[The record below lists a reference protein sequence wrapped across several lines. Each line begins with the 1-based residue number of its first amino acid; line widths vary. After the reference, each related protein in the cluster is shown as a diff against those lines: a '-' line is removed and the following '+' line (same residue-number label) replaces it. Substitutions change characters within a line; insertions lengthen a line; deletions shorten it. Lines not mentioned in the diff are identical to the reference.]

1 MKNLTYGLI
10 LILLFVSFQ
19 MNAQF
24 RGRDTYNR
32 LGLQAGVTYGGFNTK
47 NFSTTDKLSFM
58 AGFTTRAN
66 FYNNLIVIYGVN
78 FYEFNTGMSV
88 MESMTANAQ
97 EIDFKASGVQLNLFI
112 GQKLI
117 GEHLS
122 IEIGP
127 VLQINSKLKTD
138 DQYQDYFMEGY
149 AIQAKDLEDISKINL
164 NVAAMISTGFRD
176 VKFWAQYQY
185 GITNTFGNLDEE
197 SIKNK
202 DSRITNLN
210 AHLGLASA
218 GVVFYF

>member
-1 MKNLTYGLI
+1 MKRFIY
-10 LILLFVSFQ
+10 LLVFTLFITSFQ
-19 MNAQF
+19 VHSQN

-32 LGLQAGVTYGGFNTK
+32 LGLQGGLTYGGLNTK
-47 NFSTTDKLSFM
+47 NFNTTNKLGYF

-66 FYNNLIVIYGVN
+66 YYNNLIILYGVN
-78 FYEFNTGMSV
+78 FFEFNTGMSV
-88 MESMTANAQ
+88 MQSMASEAQ

-122 IEIGP
+122 VEVGP
-127 VLQINSKLKTD
+127 ILQVNSKLKTD
-138 DQYQDYFMEGY
+138 EQYKEYYMEGY
-149 AIQAKDLEDISKINL
+149 GIKAEDLEDITKINF
-164 NVAAMISTGFRD
+164 NVAAMVSSGFKS

-197 SIKNK
+197 VIKNK

>member
-1 MKNLTYGLI
+1 M
-10 LILLFVSFQ
+10 Q
-19 MNAQF
+19 AQH
-24 RGRDTYNR
+24 RGKDSYNR
-32 LGLQAGVTYGGFNTK
+32 LGLQAGVTYGDFNTD
-47 NFSTTDKLSFM
+47 NFKTSDKVSYM

-66 FYNNLIVIYGVN
+66 FYNNFIVIYGVN
-78 FYEFNTGMSV
+78 FFEFNTGMSV
-88 MESMTANAQ
+88 MQSMASETQ
-97 EIDFKASGVQLNLFI
+97 EIDFKASGVQLNLFV

-122 IEIGP
+122 IEVGP
-127 VLQINSKLKTD
+127 ILQINSKLKTD
-138 DQYQDYFMEGY
+138 EKYQDYFMEGY
-149 AIQAKDLEDISKINL
+149 AVQASDLEDISKINL

-197 SIKNK
+197 SIKTK